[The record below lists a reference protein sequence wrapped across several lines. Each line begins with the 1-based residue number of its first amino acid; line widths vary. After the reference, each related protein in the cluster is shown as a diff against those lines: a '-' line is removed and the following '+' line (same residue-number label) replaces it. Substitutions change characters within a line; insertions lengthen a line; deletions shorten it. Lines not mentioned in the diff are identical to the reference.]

1 MKISGA
7 QTVSAAL
14 MVSIALM
21 GCAPVVGKPAP
32 PLVAD
37 PNPLCSEPQE
47 IVPEELDSF
56 PGCDLAGFTVRIG
69 ETGGAVVPTAGE
81 GVESEAVGSDGA
93 SLEFSL
99 TNFGED
105 GVVLSVRS
113 DEATEVWGPSTAR
126 DRLAEDS
133 GT

>member
-7 QTVSAAL
+7 QTVLAAL
-14 MVSIALM
+14 LVSIGLV

-37 PNPLCSEPQE
+37 PKPACSEPQE
-47 IVPEELDSF
+47 VAPEELESF
-56 PGCDLAGFTVRIG
+56 PGCDLEGFTVRIG

-81 GVESEAVGSDGA
+81 GVESAALGSDGA
-93 SLEFSL
+93 SVEFSL

-113 DEATEVWGPSTAR
+113 DEGTEVWGPRTAR
-126 DRLAEDS
+126 DRHAEVS
-133 GT
+133 GG